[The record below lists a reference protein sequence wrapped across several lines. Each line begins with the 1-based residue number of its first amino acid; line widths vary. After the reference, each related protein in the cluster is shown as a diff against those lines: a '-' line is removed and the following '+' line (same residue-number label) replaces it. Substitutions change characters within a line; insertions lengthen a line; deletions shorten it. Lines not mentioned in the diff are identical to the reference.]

1 MRMRGRRGHAGV
13 SPGRTSA
20 WRCSPERRG
29 HAGFFPARSGALLLF
44 LVVLLWT
51 LPGTASAYET
61 GLRLAP
67 PDAGGFLPVVA
78 ILPGSPAEE
87 AGLRVGDLLVEV
99 DGDVLPGKTP
109 SEVQAHLERRLSG
122 GWSCLVVLVRDGASE
137 VVRLRGT
144 YTTFAQQRVLD
155 CAEALRTAARRG
167 DAAWEEILRFVAGMR
182 DVGFPGEPLPAVQE
196 KTRRALRDSLRE
208 LAAVPLPEGVP
219 PEAQRLLAEARDR
232 LGRAQRFREEALGL
246 LADWKAREAAGTSSP
261 ARWKAWNDMSALA
274 DRARGRGRAHL
285 LEALALVEMDARSS
299 ASFFEGE

>member
-1 MRMRGRRGHAGV
+1 MRGRRNHAGG
-13 SPGRTSA
+13 SQGRAAA
-20 WRCSPERRG
+20 WRCSPECLG
-29 HAGFFPARSGALLLF
+29 QGGFSSARFGALLLF
-44 LVVLLWT
+44 LVVLLCA
-51 LPGTASAYET
+51 LPGTTSAYET

-67 PDAGGFLPVVA
+67 PDAGGFLPVAAV
-78 ILPGSPAEE
+78 LPGSPAEK

-109 SEVQAHLERRLSG
+109 SEVQTHLERRLSG
-122 GWSCLVVLVRDGASE
+122 GWSCLVVLVRDGAPD

-155 CAEALRTAARRG
+155 CAEALRAAARRG
-167 DAAWEEILRFVAGMR
+167 DVAWEESLRFVAGMR
-182 DVGFPGEPLPAVQE
+182 DAGFPEEPLPAVQE
-196 KTRRALRDSLRE
+196 EARRALRESLRE
-208 LAAVPLPEGVP
+208 LAAVPLPEGVS

-232 LGRAQRFREEALGL
+232 LGRAQRFREEALAL
-246 LADWKAREAAGTSSP
+246 LGDWKAREAAGTSSS

-285 LEALALVEMDARSS
+285 LEALALVGMDARSS